1 MGYVVLHLSKAT
13 GSDAG
18 MSSHI
23 ERKIHPAN
31 ADVTMTY
38 LNEELIEFPQGV
50 TNRTEAIQHRLDTA
64 GLQRKIGK
72 NQVKAIRVLLSGSPD
87 DMKRIQ
93 QAGQVDA
100 WCKDTCG

>member
-23 ERKIHPAN
+23 ERTIHPAN
-31 ADVTMTY
+31 ADETITY
-38 LNEELIEFPQGV
+38 LNEELVEFPKGV

-64 GLQRKIGK
+64 GLARKIGK
-72 NQVKAIRVLLSGSPD
+72 NQVRAIRILLSGSAD
-87 DMKRIQ
+87 DMKRIKQ
-93 QAGQVDA
+93 TGRLDA
-100 WCKDTCG
+100 WCKDSYG

>member
-23 ERKIHPAN
+23 ERKISPAN
-31 ADVTMTY
+31 ADETMTY
-38 LNEELIEFPQGV
+38 LNEELVEFPQGV

-64 GLQRKIGK
+64 GLVRKIGK
-72 NQVKAIRVLLSGSPD
+72 NQVHAIRVLLSGSPE
-87 DMKRIQ
+87 DMKRIE
-93 QAGQVDA
+93 QAGKLDA
-100 WCKDTCG
+100 WCRDNLG

>member
-31 ADVTMTY
+31 ADGEWFRQQR
-38 LNEELIEFPQGV
+38 NDAIERITGIDMER
-50 TNRTEAIQHRLDTA
+50 NL
-64 GLQRKIGK
+64 KI
-72 NQVKAIRVLLSGSPD
+72 
-87 DMKRIQ
+87 KRGI
-93 QAGQVDA
+93 
-100 WCKDTCG
+100 